1 MSLPSTPNVISSPVS
16 AVGPMP
22 SGLLDGPAIAPCGQD
37 PAHASHSAAPASS
50 SAPLM
55 NATSG
60 LPSSISSVSAALSQ
74 SLGSRLQQL
83 SARVGSME
91 YRQTWNRKVTPA
103 GRPYWAHTA
112 SAHRISDKDFTGW
125 PTPQHH
131 DSQEQGKGR
140 GIVNG
145 RIKTHNGDSVSMNL
159 PAVAQTAGWPSPK
172 AKDGREWSPNCKP
185 ESASGHGLGAIA
197 QLAGWPPPMAGTPA
211 QNGNSAAGNTDSS
224 RKTVELVGWNTPRAT
239 DGSNGGPN
247 QAGGALPADAA
258 LAGWSTP
265 SSRDWKDSPGM
276 ATTGTNPD
284 GSTRSRLDQL
294 PRQAA
299 LAIGVP
305 TTSSPAPTEKRGAL
319 NPAHSRW
326 LMGFPAAWD
335 SCGATAMQSCRKSP
349 RRSSKQPIK
358 TVSTL

>member
-1 MSLPSTPNVISSPVS
+1 MSTTTKPLPGSANSSGPDSSPMGTLTPEALSMSSPVTSPVTPNAISSPGS
-16 AVGPMP
+16 ADGALPYSLQDGLPTDLFGP
-22 SGLLDGPAIAPCGQD
+22 GVAPA
-37 PAHASHSAAPASS
+37 SLSAAPASS
-50 SAPLM
+50 SVPPM

-60 LPSSISSVSAALSQ
+60 QLSSASSASAALSLY
-74 SLGSRLQQL
+74 LGSRLQTL
-83 SARVGSME
+83 LVRVGSME
-91 YRQTWNRKVTPA
+91 YRQTWSKKATPA

-112 SAHRISDKDFTGW
+112 SAHRISGNDFTGW

-131 DSQEQGKGR
+131 DSQEQGKR
-140 GIVNG
+140 REIVNG

-159 PAVAQTAGWPSPK
+159 PVVAQTAGWPSPK

-197 QLAGWPPPMAGTPA
+197 QLAGWPTPTA
-211 QNGNSAAGNTDSS
+211 N
-224 RKTVELVGWNTPRAT
+224 KTSPQTREDFTP
-239 DGSNGGPN
+239 N
-247 QAGGALPADAA
+247 LPAVAL

-276 ATTGTNPD
+276 ATTGINPD
-284 GSTRSRLDQL
+284 GSTRNRTDQL

-299 LAIGVP
+299 LAIGAP
-305 TTSSPAPTEKRGAL
+305 TTSSTAQTEKRGAL

-335 SCGATAMQSCRKSP
+335 SCGATAMQSSRKSP
-349 RRSSKQPIK
+349 PRSSKQP
-358 TVSTL
+358 V